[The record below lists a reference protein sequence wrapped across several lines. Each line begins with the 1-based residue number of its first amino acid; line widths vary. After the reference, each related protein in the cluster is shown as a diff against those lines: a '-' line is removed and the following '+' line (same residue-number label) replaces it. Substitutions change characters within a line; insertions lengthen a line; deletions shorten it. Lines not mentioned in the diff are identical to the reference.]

1 MLLMPWHTVI
11 MCPCTHLYSVVIG
24 HISHQ
29 MKLHS
34 DLADVLSN
42 YGLACK
48 SVFLWCVISVSA
60 CGVSCLRPWSRHHQK
75 LQNEE
80 SWETTTRC
88 YAVRTRTQWRRSGM
102 KCVLRDAVCFWVC
115 WGACLPKIE
124 KSQEV
129 HSSSVPNMTFCSPS
143 LSLSGPTVD
152 ICVCVTHSFSIQ
164 K

>member
-1 MLLMPWHTVI
+1 MPWHTVI

-42 YGLACK
+42 HGLACK
-48 SVFLWCVISVSA
+48 SVFLWCVILSV
-60 CGVSCLRPWSRHHQK
+60 P
-75 LQNEE
+75 
-80 SWETTTRC
+80 
-88 YAVRTRTQWRRSGM
+88 
-102 KCVLRDAVCFWVC
+102 AVCHVYGRGHVTIKSSKTKNHGRPPHGVMLSGHEHSGDAQEWSVC
-115 WGACLPKIE
+115 WEMQCVSECVGLPKIE